1 MEALDTQAAAPGGI
15 TPVGDTT
22 DFRLQSG
29 AGNPLVDAAAPLLG
43 LVLRARR
50 MDQCRDVETLYQQV
64 VGEVTQLSSQLMDEG
79 MERAELM
86 AYRYVLCAFID
97 EAMLSTEW
105 GSFSIWAQHS
115 LLSRFHNETWGGEK
129 VFSILGKLEQEPERY
144 RNLLE
149 FIHLCLALGFQ
160 GKYRIRSQD
169 QQEYESI
176 RAGLYDLLYGQSRGQ
191 GQALSDPFRQ
201 VVTEPII
208 RSRGMPVWGV
218 FTIFAVV
225 MAGVYGLY
233 RFALSEHMMS
243 VMAVLDALPQ

>member
-1 MEALDTQAAAPGGI
+1 MEALDTRNTTASALS
-15 TPVGDTT
+15 TEGDAT
-22 DFRLQSG
+22 DFRLRSG

-50 MDQCRDVETLYQQV
+50 MEQCRDVEALYQQV
-64 VGEVTQLSSQLMDEG
+64 VSEVTQLSSQLTDGG

-144 RNLLE
+144 RDLLA
-149 FIHLCLALGFQ
+149 FIHLCLSLGFQ
-160 GKYRIRSQD
+160 GKYRIRPQA

-176 RAGLYDLLYGQSRGQ
+176 RSGLYDLLYGQSRGQ
-191 GQALSDPFRQ
+191 GQTLSDPLSQ
-201 VVTEPII
+201 VVTEPVV

-218 FTIFAVV
+218 FAIFTGV

-233 RFALSEHMMS
+233 RFALSEHMTS